1 MKCGAKRCVPIG
13 KLRRER
19 SVCAPHSASAG
30 TSIPPRLWTPYREE
44 CIALGKPDPGAFAA
58 YGPTFLWIAHDAD
71 AAWSMLEPHVLS
83 QIEEYGAFTREG
95 FGEAKGPYRGRTDP
109 ASLRGNRAYQVL
121 SPPQLLALADTLGP
135 DGVLLL
141 NPLLGGIAPAEAW
154 KMLRLFEREVL
165 PALSGAW
172 RQ

>member
-1 MKCGAKRCVPIG
+1 M
-13 KLRRER
+13 
-19 SVCAPHSASAG
+19 
-30 TSIPPRLWTPYREE
+30 
-44 CIALGKPDPGAFAA
+44 
-58 YGPTFLWIAHDAD
+58 
-71 AAWSMLEPHVLS
+71 
-83 QIEEYGAFTREG
+83 
-95 FGEAKGPYRGRTDP
+95 
-109 ASLRGNRAYQVL
+109 RGNRAYQVL